1 VDAGVALL
9 VVSLAHTGI
18 QAGPSAPAVTAG
30 ARAPT
35 SWTVGVEYLRDRFD
49 YRFENP
55 STAGTAEL
63 VPHFFEQR
71 HDADNV
77 WFTGRVRFTLGS
89 RAFET
94 EGGVSAAAT
103 GVSSDY
109 DTFFQPDGNVI
120 VYGTTADTDAWSWRA
135 AQYVGLGSWRGV
147 RFRAAYSYRRDRA
160 GFRPSYSTTVQTRP
174 PSSTSVWNTDRET
187 TVSEVHEVRIGVE
200 HRSAPGRGW
209 QIRLTADA
217 APTTLA
223 RLTTILPDK
232 YPEPVVFVAR
242 AFSVNAA
249 VHVTRTFGRWCAG
262 MTASYGGAWGYRDS
276 SDYHRNAVSVG
287 VVIGR

>member
-9 VVSLAHTGI
+9 ILSLAGHGL
-18 QAGPSAPAVTAG
+18 QAGPAATATAPPPLTWTAG
-30 ARAPT
+30 I
-35 SWTVGVEYLRDRFD
+35 EYQRDRVD

-55 STAGTAEL
+55 STVGTPEL

-71 HDADNV
+71 YDADNI
-77 WFTGRVRFTLGS
+77 WITGRLRFLLGS

-103 GVSSDY
+103 GVGSDY

-135 AQYVGLGSWRGV
+135 AQYVDLGSWRGV

-160 GFRPSYSTTVQTRP
+160 EFRPSYSTTVQTKP

-187 TVSEVHEVRIGVE
+187 TISEVHEVRVGLE
-200 HRSAPGRGW
+200 HRSAPSQGW
-209 QIRLTADA
+209 QVRLTADA

-223 RLTTILPDK
+223 RLTTVLPDK
-232 YPEPVVFVAR
+232 YPEPVVFIAK
-242 AFSVNAA
+242 ALSVNAA
-249 VHVTRTFGRWCAG
+249 VHVTRGFGRWHAG
-262 MTASYGGAWGYRDS
+262 MTVSYGGAWGYRDS
-276 SDYHRNAVSVG
+276 SSYHRNAASAG